1 MFKKL
6 KGWWFKRKAKY
17 YLKHHWHLFAD
28 IFLLL
33 VIIILLVNFLL
44 VYSQKSNQV
53 IDFTPVE
60 HRPFNEATTTVEYL
74 SFEAD
79 LEKNNISLGRDFK
92 LNLLIKNNTDKELKN
107 IEFTPAFV
115 NNAFRVSALKSS
127 NERVTVKNNK
137 LIVESLEA
145 LEQLE
150 LDITVTISSRSNSW
164 RLVDWGVQTSYLL
177 EEEQNTAY
185 FNLPSLKINTDVEV
199 TAAAY
204 YNSQLGDQLGSGPI
218 PPIVD
223 IPTNYWVFF
232 EASDFDNDLKNLAVS
247 AKLAPGVTLSN
258 RKTLTAGEFSYNENQ
273 KRVTWMV
280 KDLGVDNNSYKVG
293 FEVQFL
299 PSESDLG
306 KTPTLIDNISYL
318 AVDAYTGESLSGR
331 LNSINTNL
339 PLDSINQGQGEV
351 IK

>member
-33 VIIILLVNFLL
+33 VIIVLLINLLL

-53 IDFTPVE
+53 IDPTPVE
-60 HRPFNEATTTVEYL
+60 HRPFAGATTTIEYL
-74 SFEAD
+74 SLEAN
-79 LEKNNISLGRDFK
+79 LEKNNISLGQSFK

-107 IEFTPAFV
+107 IELVPAFV
-115 NNAFRVSALKSS
+115 NNTFRISALKVTD
-127 NERVTVKNNK
+127 EKATVKNNQ
-137 LIVESLEA
+137 LILESLEA
-145 LEQLE
+145 REHLE
-150 LDITVTISSRSNSW
+150 LDIDLTISSRNDSW
-164 RLVDWGVQTSYLL
+164 RLIDWGIQTSYSS
-177 EEEQNTAY
+177 EEELGKIY
-185 FNLPSLKINTDVEV
+185 FNLPSLKINTDVKV
-199 TAAAY
+199 SAAAY
-204 YNSQLGDQLGSGPI
+204 YNSQFGDQLGSGPI
-218 PPIVD
+218 PPIVG

-232 EASDFDNDLKNLAVS
+232 EASDFNNDLKNLAVS
-247 AKLAPGVTLSN
+247 AKLAPGVTISN
-258 RKTLTAGEFSYNENQ
+258 RKTLTAGEFGYNENQ
-273 KRVTWMV
+273 KRVTWTV
-280 KDLGVDNNSYKVG
+280 KDLGADNGSYKVG

-299 PSESDLG
+299 PSENDLG

-318 AVDAYTGESLSGR
+318 AVDAYTGENLSGR